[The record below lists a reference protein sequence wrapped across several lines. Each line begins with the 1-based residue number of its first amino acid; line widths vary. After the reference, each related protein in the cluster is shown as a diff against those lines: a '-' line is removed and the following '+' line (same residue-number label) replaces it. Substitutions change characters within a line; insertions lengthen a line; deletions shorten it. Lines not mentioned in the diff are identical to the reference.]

1 MITIANVKIENANVK
16 IKKAPSCT
24 PPEYAEKYFLELED
38 NSNCSDIKFI
48 SKYAQV
54 VTNKLITDYT
64 RPEFYFNSISD
75 ALKAVA
81 LYLEKPKTAEEQLS
95 ILKKKWKEFKR
106 ASCYSWFAPEAY
118 YEIDEI
124 LSGE

>member
-1 MITIANVKIENANVK
+1 MITIANVKIEK
-16 IKKAPSCT
+16 ESSRT
-24 PPEYAEKYFLELED
+24 PEYAEKYYLKLED
-38 NSNCSDIKFI
+38 NSNYSDIKFI

-54 VTNKLITDYT
+54 VTSKLITDYI

-75 ALKAVA
+75 ALRAVA

-95 ILKKKWKEFKR
+95 ILKKKWKGFKIG
-106 ASCYSWFAPEAY
+106 YHPEVY